1 LYLVGFALIVVVE
14 AAVSGHLLLLPDDP
28 EVVVHGKKIYVRH
41 CAACHGVNLEGE
53 PNWRQR
59 DANGLLPAPP
69 HDAMGHTWHHNDA
82 LLFRLTKY
90 GPAKLMG
97 GQYRSAMPAFE
108 SVISDADILAVLSYI
123 KSTWPDQI
131 RRTHGGINER
141 AGH

>member
-1 LYLVGFALIVVVE
+1 
-14 AAVSGHLLLLPDDP
+14 
-28 EVVVHGKKIYVRH
+28 
-41 CAACHGVNLEGE
+41 
-53 PNWRQR
+53 
-59 DANGLLPAPP
+59 
-69 HDAMGHTWHHNDA
+69 MGHTWHHNDA